1 MLVMLSRLSQM
12 LSYASVSEYYSQPDD
27 SVYLGFL
34 SQDLEGDTNALQA
47 FLGEWGFSLV
57 VTRGHWS
64 I

>member
-1 MLVMLSRLSQM
+1 M

-47 FLGEWGFSLV
+47 FLGEWVPSSSSLE
-57 VTRGHWS
+57 GNL
-64 I
+64 